1 MNPLRSTK
9 RLGSRSDRDLAARGH
24 EALDKGPWVANLSI
38 SRGTGRALSVGC
50 GVRLRRERFA
60 TQAEFAAALT
70 KHGLKVTVAT
80 VSEWERG
87 YRMASLSDLPLIAA
101 TLEVPVQSLIP
112 SKAFL
117 QKFCDN
123 QK

>member
-1 MNPLRSTK
+1 MGRKPLDQPRTWP
-9 RLGSRSDRDLAARGH
+9 GA
-24 EALDKGPWVANLSI
+24 V
-38 SRGTGRALSVGC
+38 GRHWH
-50 GVRLRRERFA
+50 RLRRERFS

-70 KHGLKVTVAT
+70 KRGYKITVAT

-87 YRMASLSDLPLIAA
+87 FRMPNLTDLPMIAA

-117 QKFCDN
+117 AKFCDSH
-123 QK
+123 K

>member
-1 MNPLRSTK
+1 MGRKPLEQPRTWPGTVG
-9 RLGSRSDRDLAARGH
+9 RL
-24 EALDKGPWVANLSI
+24 W
-38 SRGTGRALSVGC
+38 
-50 GVRLRRERFA
+50 VRLRRERFS

-70 KHGLKVTVAT
+70 RHGYKVTGAT

-87 YRMASLSDLPLIAA
+87 FRMPNLADLPLIAA
-101 TLEVPVQSLIP
+101 TLDVPVQSLIP

-117 QKFCDN
+117 SKFCDK

>member
-1 MNPLRSTK
+1 MGRKPLEQPRNWPGTVG
-9 RLGSRSDRDLAARGH
+9 RL
-24 EALDKGPWVANLSI
+24 W
-38 SRGTGRALSVGC
+38 
-50 GVRLRRERFA
+50 VRLRRERFA

-70 KHGLKVTVAT
+70 KNGLKITGAT

-87 YRMASLSDLPLIAA
+87 FRMPCLDDLPTIAA

-117 QKFCDN
+117 KKFCDSHI
-123 QK
+123 